1 MLSTLHYIYIIKVTS
16 TNNIIKE
23 EYSTYSVI
31 NYDPNIESK

>member
-1 MLSTLHYIYIIKVTS
+1 MLSTLQYIYKIKVTS
-16 TNNIIKE
+16 TNNIRKK